1 MQLAIVSRNP
11 YLYSTRRLVEAAI
24 EQHHTVRV
32 VDPLRCMVHISA
44 QNPVLIVN
52 GARLS
57 TLDAVIPR
65 IGPSVTVY
73 GLALVRQFEMM
84 GVYTVNDSHAIAQ
97 ARDKLSCLQVLSKNH
112 INVPRTVFT
121 SQPEHVREAI
131 DLVGG
136 TPVVLKLMNSSQG
149 MGVMLADT
157 VQMARSVLDTFYS
170 LGQSI
175 LIQEFVAEANGQD
188 LRAFVVGDRVVAAIR
203 RVAAAGEFRSN
214 LHRGGTSQEVE
225 LEPEYAEMAARA
237 VRTMGLN
244 VAGVDMLESKR
255 GPMVLEVNSSPG
267 LEGIETTTGA
277 DIAGEIIRF
286 ASEKAAP
293 TRRQAVLTDPPAN
306 PGGT

>member
-1 MQLAIVSRNP
+1 MHFIIISRNP

-24 EQHHTVRV
+24 AQHHTIRV
-32 VDPLRCMVHISA
+32 VDPLRCTVHI
-44 QNPVLIVN
+44 NTREPGLIVS
-52 GARLS
+52 GAALS

-84 GVYTVNDSHAIAQ
+84 GVFTLNDSRAIAQ
-97 ARDKLSCLQVLSKNH
+97 SRDKLTCLQVLSGEG
-112 INVPRTVFT
+112 IAVPRTVFT

-136 TPVVLKLMNSSQG
+136 TPVVLKLVNSSQG

-170 LGQSI
+170 LGQHI
-175 LIQEFVAEANGQD
+175 LIQEYIAEAKGQD
-188 LRAFVVGDRVVAAIR
+188 LRAFVVGGRIVAAIR

-214 LHRGGTSQEVE
+214 LHRGGTSEAVE
-225 LEPEYAEMAARA
+225 LEPEFAETAIRA
-237 VRTMGLN
+237 VKVMQLN
-244 VAGVDMLESKR
+244 AAGVDMLESSR

-267 LEGIETTTGA
+267 LEGIETSTGV
-277 DIAGEIIRF
+277 DIAGEVVRF
-286 ASEKAAP
+286 VADHASAAKR
-293 TRRQAVLTDPPAN
+293 TSTQVGDRVRA
-306 PGGT
+306 

>member
-1 MQLAIVSRNP
+1 MELAIVSRNP

-24 EQHHTVRV
+24 QQHHTVRV
-32 VDPLRCMVHISA
+32 VDPLRCMVHVSTRTPA
-44 QNPVLIVN
+44 LIVD

-57 TLDAVIPR
+57 SLDAVIPR
-65 IGPSVTVY
+65 VGPSVTVY

-84 GVYTVNDSHAIAQ
+84 GVYTLNSSHAIAQ
-97 ARDKLSCLQVLSKNH
+97 SRDKLSCLQILSRNG
-112 INVPRTVFT
+112 IAVPRTVFT

-149 MGVMLADT
+149 MGVMLADSI
-157 VQMARSVLDTFYS
+157 QMARSVLDTFYS

-175 LIQEFVAEANGQD
+175 FIQEYVAEANGQD

-214 LHRGGTSQEVE
+214 LHRGGTSREAQ
-225 LEPEYAEMAARA
+225 LAPDYAETAVRA

-244 VAGVDMLESKR
+244 VAGVDMLESR
-255 GPMVLEVNSSPG
+255 DGAMVLEVNSSPG
-267 LEGIETTTGA
+267 LEGIETSSGVDIAEEIVRFAASNAGPAPERAATTG
-277 DIAGEIIRF
+277 
-286 ASEKAAP
+286 
-293 TRRQAVLTDPPAN
+293 QMTDPAVA
-306 PGGT
+306 